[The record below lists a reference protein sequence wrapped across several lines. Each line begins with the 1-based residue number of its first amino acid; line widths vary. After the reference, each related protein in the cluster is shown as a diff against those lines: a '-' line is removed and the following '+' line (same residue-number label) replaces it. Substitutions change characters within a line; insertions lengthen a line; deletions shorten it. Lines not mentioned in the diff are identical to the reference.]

1 MSEKHTMTSAAKL
14 LALAETDGYN
24 YLLSDMKL
32 CAKRGYVSMKLLR
45 DTLEHFK
52 ERLQSDGFE
61 VLYDSVS
68 WARAKTFDADPRPF
82 NQ

>member
-1 MSEKHTMTSAAKL
+1 MTKATKL
-14 LALAETDGYN
+14 LASAESDGYN
-24 YLLSDMKL
+24 YLLSEMSL
-32 CAKRGYVSMKLLR
+32 CAKRGCVSMELSR
-45 DTLEHFK
+45 DMIEHFK
-52 ERLQSDGFE
+52 TRLQADGFE